1 MEGAVGGGGG
11 HGLASGAVRVSDLDI
26 LRDNP
31 GSAASRAA
39 PGRHDREAARA
50 KPAQPAGSA
59 VMAAK
64 ELRKLAPALFE
75 KILSFGAHSNPS
87 NARSAVVGKALQAV
101 CICAKRGLPT
111 PEERRAGRPEGC
123 ADSEETGTDSQ
134 TLVVL
139 TGGRVEDER
148 AVAADVKA
156 ARSCVEVLPQ
166 HLVDQNVWA
175 RFLTGTA
182 AVTLSIKDT
191 AEALTMF
198 GNALQIFIRANSANA
213 ACWGVDLLLAVRCEE
228 RKGEAKTLVMLPTR
242 GPDAVNAS
250 LQDRLL
256 AARREWLSDDMLR
269 GHDDEHQGPNVLELR
284 TREAVDKW
292 TKDQE
297 APHLKPMVLCTS
309 PGQAV
314 DVLWQ
319 AMHQGESLAVRAE
332 RLQSRGGYSTGSSA
346 KLHSQSSEDHSS
358 PASGSQG
365 TASLSETPSMP
376 GRESPLCAEVSA
388 SANARTDD
396 STRSGGDLMETSL
409 VDDEDGMSAGAWPC
423 SPIRAAGS
431 GVDDSM
437 RSAQD
442 TMDMDIDEHAR
453 CLFI

>member
-1 MEGAVGGGGG
+1 MRATFISKNSRGSEAVGWGFSSIRVESSGQITSKVVKSPNSESEATRVSPSLKGVIVGQFSAEKGMDEAAMEGAVGGGGG

-166 HLVDQNVWA
+166 HLVDQNVWV

-228 RKGEAKTLVMLPTR
+228 RDRTARTLVMLPTR
-242 GPDAVNAS
+242 RPDAANAS

-256 AARREWLSDDMLR
+256 AARREWLSD
-269 GHDDEHQGPNVLELR
+269 
-284 TREAVDKW
+284 
-292 TKDQE
+292 
-297 APHLKPMVLCTS
+297 
-309 PGQAV
+309 
-314 DVLWQ
+314 
-319 AMHQGESLAVRAE
+319 
-332 RLQSRGGYSTGSSA
+332 
-346 KLHSQSSEDHSS
+346 
-358 PASGSQG
+358 
-365 TASLSETPSMP
+365 
-376 GRESPLCAEVSA
+376 
-388 SANARTDD
+388 
-396 STRSGGDLMETSL
+396 
-409 VDDEDGMSAGAWPC
+409 
-423 SPIRAAGS
+423 AA
-431 GVDDSM
+431 
-437 RSAQD
+437 
-442 TMDMDIDEHAR
+442 DIG
-453 CLFI
+453 